1 MKQSS
6 YLINDENYINNNIYI
21 YIMDIFTVVITFIWI
36 VLIFIAFRAHK
47 VLRFFNSIVDKA
59 KRQEA
64 CFYELC
70 TNNGRI
76 IDTVEQEYDLKLM
89 KTYESLVHLPFVKM
103 VFSLKPLTY
112 EKWLSKEQISF
123 LKLEERLFKKINVND
138 LDNIKK
144 YITEIRNSVVDAASS
159 YSFRNSLTITKEEE
173 IGLLN
178 FNKTVIDC
186 LSTNYEHL
194 LELARDHMKPETAK
208 LEEQWLISSF
218 LTLKDSDDMAKQLF
232 KNILK

>member
-1 MKQSS
+1 MMKIIL
-6 YLINDENYINNNIYI
+6 LI
-21 YIMDIFTVVITFIWI
+21 ITFIWI

-47 VLRFFNSIVDKA
+47 VLRFFNSIIDKA

-76 IDTVEQEYDLKLM
+76 IDTVEQEYDLKLLKM
-89 KTYESLVHLPFVKM
+89 YESLVHLPFVKM
-103 VFSLKPLTY
+103 VFSLKPLTH
-112 EKWLSKEQISF
+112 EKWLSKEQIHF
-123 LKLEERLFKKINVND
+123 LHLEERLFKKISIND

-144 YITEIRNSVVDAASS
+144 YIMKIRSSVADAAYS
-159 YSFRNSLTITKEEE
+159 YSFRNSLTIKKEEE

-178 FNKTVIDC
+178 FGKTVVNI
-186 LSTNYEHL
+186 LSTNYEYL
-194 LELARDHMKPETAK
+194 LELVRDHMKPETAK
-208 LEEQWLISSF
+208 LEEMWLISSF
-218 LTLKDSDDMAKQLF
+218 LTLKDSDEMAKQLF